1 MNKLQRK
8 LLQGLAASKGLF
20 LAVVMVVFLGV
31 AFFGMAAHNT
41 AAGDIAGRLVRLRRN
56 QFPRGTNEFS
66 GRLW

>member
-8 LLQGLAASKGLF
+8 PLQGPAASKGLF
-20 LAVVMVVFLGV
+20 VAVVMIVFLGV
-31 AFFGMAAHNT
+31 AFFGLAAHNT
-41 AAGDIAGRLVRLRRN
+41 AVGDMAGRPVRLRSN

>member
-8 LLQGLAASKGLF
+8 LLRGLTASKGLL
-20 LAVVMVVFLGV
+20 LAAVMVVFLGV
-31 AFFGMAAHNT
+31 AFFGLAVHNT
-41 AAGDIAGRLVRLRRN
+41 AVGDMAGRPVRLRRN